1 MQLQEIKRERWVRI
15 RILIVAALILLAAG
29 RIMARTYELQVVEH
43 DYYFEKSRKQHT
55 HSANL
60 PPSRAPVLDRNG
72 AELAISVMVPSV
84 YADPRDVEDPAAAAA
99 ALSVLLETE
108 QDVMYD
114 RLASGKHFVWLKRRI
129 PPEVAQKVSALALDG
144 IFVTKESKRFYPNR
158 RLASHV
164 LGFAGYDSVG
174 LEGIEL
180 EFNDDLIGASQTVSG
195 LRDAR
200 GGFILSEGLQETS
213 PSYEN
218 SVVLSIDKAI
228 QTIAEEEIRA
238 TARLFEAHSA
248 MAVVVRPTTGEI
260 LAVANYPDFDPNHYG
275 SFSASD
281 RRNRAF
287 TDRFEPGSTMKIF
300 TMASALASGKVKP
313 SDSIFCENGRYTVD
327 DLTIHDSHKDGWLT
341 PLQVLQHS
349 SNVGAAKI
357 ASRVG
362 KRQLYRY
369 LSRFGFGSPTG
380 IPYPGETGGF
390 LRHYS
395 RWYDVD
401 LASISFGH
409 GISVSAIQMA
419 MAVSAVANGGRL
431 LKPILVKKVVSNNGT
446 VLKEYKPKLQR
457 KVIDGRTAK
466 ILTSM
471 LVAVTE
477 EGGTGTGAAL
487 AGFPVAGKTGTAQK
501 VDFVTGGYAEDEWTA
516 SFVGFVPADD
526 PKLVIV
532 VIVDDPV
539 INYYGGVVAAPTFG
553 RIADRSLRYLGIAP
567 YGAAKVKQPEPV
579 AGESGSKPDPGPL
592 EVDDSGDLPLTSGDT
607 GPGGE
612 IMQSGLD
619 PCIEDCV
626 SVPDFEG
633 KGLSW
638 ALKMADDSGLV
649 LDVKGTGRAV
659 AQSFEAESQVPRGS
673 ILTLVLEPVG
683 W

>member
-1 MQLQEIKRERWVRI
+1 MHMQDRGIRI
-15 RILIVAALILLAAG
+15 RILIVTAIILLAAG
-29 RIMARTYELQVVEH
+29 RIMARTYDLQVVKH
-43 DYYFEKSRKQHT
+43 DQYLERSRDQHM
-55 HSANL
+55 HSAQL

-84 YADPRDVEDPAAAAA
+84 YADPRDIEDPVSAAT
-99 ALSVLLETE
+99 VLAPVLEME
-108 QDVMYD
+108 YDVLHH

-129 PPEVAQKVSALALDG
+129 SPDLAKQVTTLDIAG
-144 IFVTKESKRFYPNR
+144 IHITKESKRFYPNR

-164 LGFAGYDSVG
+164 LGFAGLDSVG

-180 EFNDDLIGASQTVSG
+180 EFNEDLIGASQTITG

-200 GGFILSEGLQETS
+200 GGFILADGLQEFS

-218 SVVLSIDKAI
+218 SIVLSIDKAI
-228 QTIAEEEIRA
+228 QTIAEEELRS
-238 TARLFEAHSA
+238 TARLFEASAA
-248 MAVVVRPTTGEI
+248 MAVVVRPNTGEI
-260 LAVANYPDFDPNHYG
+260 LAVANYPDFDPNNYG
-275 SFSASD
+275 GFNAAK

-300 TMASALASGKVKP
+300 TMAAAIASGKIKP
-313 SDSIFCENGRYTVD
+313 SDSVFCENGRYTID
-327 DLTIHDSHKDGWLT
+327 DLTIHDSHRDGWLT
-341 PLQVLQHS
+341 PLQILQRS
-349 SNVGAAKI
+349 SNIGAAKV

-380 IPYPGETGGF
+380 IPFPGETGGF

-409 GISVSAIQMA
+409 GISVSAVQLA

-431 LKPILVKKVVSNNGT
+431 LKPILVKKVLSGNGT
-446 VLKEYKPKLQR
+446 VLKEYKPRLHR

-477 EGGTGTGAAL
+477 EGGTGTGASL
-487 AGFPVAGKTGTAQK
+487 PGFPVAGKTGTAQK
-501 VDFVTGGYAEDEWTA
+501 VDFVTGGYAQDKWTA

-526 PKLVIV
+526 PELVIV
-532 VIVDDPV
+532 VIVDDPL
-539 INYYGGVVAAPTFG
+539 INYYGGVVAAPTFA
-553 RIADRSLRYLGIAP
+553 RIADRSLRYLGVAP
-567 YGAAKVKQPEPV
+567 YGPASV
-579 AGESGSKPDPGPL
+579 PDPGDEEAPEEPIAEEDPSPEEL
-592 EVDDSGDLPLTSGDT
+592 LPPEAD
-607 GPGGE
+607 PEGE
-612 IMQSGLD
+612 PVVEPAPQT
-619 PCIEDCV
+619 CQVDCV
-626 SVPDFEG
+626 QVPEFVG
-633 KGLSW
+633 KGLAW
-638 ALKMADDSGLV
+638 ALQAAGASDLE

-659 AQSFEAESQVPRGS
+659 SQSIEAGQVVSRKTRVT
-673 ILTLVLEPVG
+673 IVLEPVV